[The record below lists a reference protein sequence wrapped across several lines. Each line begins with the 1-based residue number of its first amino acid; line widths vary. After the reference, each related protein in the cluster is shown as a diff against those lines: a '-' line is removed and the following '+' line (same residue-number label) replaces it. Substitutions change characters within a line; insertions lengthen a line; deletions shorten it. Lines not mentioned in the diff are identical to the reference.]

1 MRFPVFR
8 RPLLLLPAVIAAM
21 ALPVAPALAG
31 EEDDFA
37 TLHASSQD
45 CVNGHRAKAA
55 VTSDDDIDSVA
66 FHLDGKLVARVSQST
81 AGGRFLWSMRCSSLS
96 VGAHRGRA
104 TVSFES
110 GATQTLRFQITRS
123 RRAAAR
129 FTG

>member
-1 MRFPVFR
+1 VFR
-8 RPLLLLPAVIAAM
+8 RPMLLLPAVIAAM
-21 ALPVAPALAG
+21 ALSVAPALAG
-31 EEDDFA
+31 EDDDSA
-37 TLHASSQD
+37 TLRASSQD

-66 FHLDGKLVARVSQST
+66 FYLDGKLVETVSRAT
-81 AGGRFLWSMRCSSLS
+81 PGGRYLFSMRCSTLS

-104 TVSFES
+104 DVSFES
-110 GATQTLRFQITRS
+110 GGNQTLRFLITRS

>member
-1 MRFPVFR
+1 MFR
-8 RPLLLLPAVIAAM
+8 RPMLLLPAVIAAM

-31 EEDDFA
+31 EEDSA
-37 TLHASSQD
+37 TLRASSQD

>member
-1 MRFPVFR
+1 MFR
-8 RPLLLLPAVIAAM
+8 RPMLLLPAVIAAM

-31 EEDDFA
+31 EEDDSA
-37 TLHASSQD
+37 KLRASSQD

-55 VTSDDDIDSVA
+55 VTSDDDITDVA
-66 FHLDGKLVARVSQST
+66 FYVDGKLVTTVSRPT
-81 AGGRFLWSMRCSSLS
+81 AGGRYLWSMSCSSLS

-110 GATQTLRFQITRS
+110 GDTQTLRFQITRS